1 MILLPVVF
9 SYFGILDA
17 RYVNKY
23 LRHGLAYSNPLI
35 IGVAICYLLFFLK
48 VDVKSKVV
56 NWIAI
61 SSFSAFLI
69 HANPNIIRIFK
80 AFVVRQFESNTLAC
94 YIAFVII
101 FIISV
106 FVVSILIDKIRMYLW
121 KQLWSN
127 IEKHYVR

>member
-69 HANPNIIRIFK
+69 HANPNVIRIFK
-80 AFVVRQFESNTLAC
+80 AFVFQQFKSNTLA
-94 YIAFVII
+94 YYMVFVIV
-101 FIISV
+101 FVISV